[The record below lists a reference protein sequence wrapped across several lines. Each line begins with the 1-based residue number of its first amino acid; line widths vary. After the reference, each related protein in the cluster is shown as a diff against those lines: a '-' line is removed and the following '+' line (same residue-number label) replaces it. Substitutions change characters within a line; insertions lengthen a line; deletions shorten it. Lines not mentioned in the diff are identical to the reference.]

1 MFVKRLRTLVMI
13 GLIAMFF
20 SMAPGIAM
28 AGTTEAVSLG
38 ADLTADQRSQILANF
53 GVSTDDVDIIEV
65 SILDVEKQLKGVA
78 TKDKIGT
85 KAISSAHVEL
95 LPEGDGLQVK
105 THNITWVT
113 DKMYANAMVTAGIND
128 AQVTVAAPFN
138 VTGTTALTG
147 IMLAFE
153 EATGEKLSSQ
163 AKETA
168 NEELFVTK
176 DISEDIGQE
185 KAAQLIQSVKKE
197 VAQQNIETPEDLRRV
212 ILNVAQELGI
222 TLSDAQIDQIINLM
236 EKISKLDLD
245 VDTITQQ
252 LDNISRNLDI
262 IKDTL
267 DENKGFFQNLIDS
280 FLSWLR
286 NIFA

>member
-1 MFVKRLRTLVMI
+1 MLMKNLKRPIAI
-13 GLIAMFF
+13 GLVAIFF
-20 SMAPGIAM
+20 SLAPMTAM
-28 AGTTEAVSLG
+28 AGQTEAVSLG
-38 ADLTADQRSQILANF
+38 ADLTPEQRSQILDSF
-53 GVSTDDVDIIEV
+53 GVSSKVDIIEV
-65 SILDVEKQLKGVA
+65 SIQDVEKQLAGIA
-78 TKDKIGT
+78 AKDKIGT
-85 KAISSAHVEL
+85 RAISSAHVEL
-95 LPEGDGLQVK
+95 LSPGEGLQVM

-113 DKMYANAMVTAGIND
+113 GSMYGNALITAGIND
-128 AQVTVAAPFN
+128 AKVTVAAPFE

-153 EATGEKLSSQ
+153 EAAGEKLSQQ

-185 KAAQLIQSVKKE
+185 KAAELIQRVKQE
-197 VAQQNIETPEDLRRV
+197 VAQQKIENPEDLRRV
-212 ILNVAQELGI
+212 ILEIAQESGV
-222 TLSDAQIDQIINLM
+222 TLSEEQVDQIISLM

-245 VDTITQQ
+245 VDTITKQ

-267 DENKGFFQNLIDS
+267 DDNKGFFQNLIDS
-280 FLSWLR
+280 IMNWLR
-286 NIFA
+286 NIFK